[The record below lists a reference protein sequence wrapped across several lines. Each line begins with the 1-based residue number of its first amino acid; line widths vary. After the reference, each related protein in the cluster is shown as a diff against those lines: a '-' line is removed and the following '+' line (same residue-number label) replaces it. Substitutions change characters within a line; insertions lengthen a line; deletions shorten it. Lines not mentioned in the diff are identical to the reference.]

1 MAGLTTFAFGMRIT
15 TAGAG
20 VVAAI
25 TLDVYAEL
33 FDTDFDA
40 VEQAFDEEYAQNG
53 SKTGLKAV
61 E

>member
-1 MAGLTTFAFGMRIT
+1 MAGRTTFAFGMRIT

-33 FDTDFDA
+33 FDTDFDG
-40 VEQAFDEEYAQNG
+40 VEQAFD
-53 SKTGLKAV
+53 
-61 E
+61 

>member
-1 MAGLTTFAFGMRIT
+1 
-15 TAGAG
+15 
-20 VVAAI
+20 
-25 TLDVYAEL
+25 LDVYAEL